1 MLTKLSANKPDVI
14 VFELGDGI
22 LGAYG
27 VDAILHDREICDT
40 FSCLILCA
48 NDPVGA
54 SGGVDI
60 LRSEFGLQA
69 DLVTGPAT
77 DNQVGRDIIKKRLN
91 VQSFNAIT
99 NGVELGDAVVEVLQ
113 LEPK

>member
-1 MLTKLSANKPDVI
+1 
-14 VFELGDGI
+14 
-22 LGAYG
+22 
-27 VDAILHDREICDT
+27 VDL
-40 FSCLILCA
+40 
-48 NDPVGA
+48 
-54 SGGVDI
+54 
-60 LRSEFGLQA
+60 LRSEFGLHA

-99 NGVELGDAVVEVLQ
+99 NGVELGDAVVEILH

>member
-1 MLTKLSANKPDVI
+1 M
-14 VFELGDGI
+14 
-22 LGAYG
+22 
-27 VDAILHDREICDT
+27 HDRAICDT

-60 LRSEFGLQA
+60 LGSEFGLQA

-77 DNQVGRDIIKKRLN
+77 DNQVGRDIIKNRLN
-91 VQSFNAIT
+91 VQSCNAIT
-99 NGVELGDAVVEVLQ
+99 NGVELGDTVVELLQ